1 MALTVVGCCNS
12 GIPRENT
19 ELKTGSAN
27 SVGKSP
33 QPISIPISPNFPE
46 FFPDFVFSRKY
57 GIRSGKSGYGVGR
70 YGIFPF
76 PLSSLSMETN
86 FSTLFLLLSIQS
98 VLHKL
103 LELLL
108 KSSSILHISYLF
120 SIYYED
126 IISLSMHN
134 LILSSTYVLVSALGL
149 A

>member
-1 MALTVVGCCNS
+1 MEGGRANGPWAVRCDGLVGVGCCNS

-76 PLSSLSMETN
+76 PLSSLVPCIPAY
-86 FSTLFLLLSIQS
+86 LLLI
-98 VLHKL
+98 V
-103 LELLL
+103 
-108 KSSSILHISYLF
+108 
-120 SIYYED
+120 D
-126 IISLSMHN
+126 CARVAR
-134 LILSSTYVLVSALGL
+134 T
-149 A
+149 